1 MKDYQSVGAIICG
14 FYINYEEC
22 KYSKQPFQHSII
34 LSFILTM
41 RNVNV
46 KPFSPL
52 APGSPCFILTMR
64 NVNWVRRFR
73 SG

>member
-41 RNVNV
+41 RNVNEL
-46 KPFSPL
+46 KELLS
-52 APGSPCFILTMR
+52 ILKKG
-64 NVNWVRRFR
+64 VLY
-73 SG
+73 